1 LLRKSLGLLGCQSL
15 LILIASVFLGGCAH
29 QTGVDSRPAA
39 PSALLA
45 DWSARELPGKK
56 STRYDLVQRAGRA
69 CVRAQAKESAS
80 LWRRGMNQP
89 TQQVASL
96 QFDWWIGEF
105 STRASVVDAD
115 TDDAPARLLI
125 GFDGDAGKL
134 SMRNRMQFD
143 LVRTLTGESPPYAL
157 LMYVWDANA
166 PVDTLV
172 TSTRSDRI
180 RKIVVGSGPRSP
192 AHQGWA
198 SFKRDLVADFTR
210 AFGEAPGPLISMALM
225 TDGDNTRSRSDACY
239 GDILLLDSQGQVLP
253 GSLKM

>member
-1 LLRKSLGLLGCQSL
+1 MQRQSIAPMGHLTLVLISALLLLS
-15 LILIASVFLGGCAH
+15 GCAH
-29 QTGVDSRPAA
+29 KHGASTPPTA
-39 PSALLA
+39 PSSLLA
-45 DWSARELPGKK
+45 DWSLRDLPGKK
-56 STRYDLVQRAGRA
+56 STQYDIVQRAGRS
-69 CVRAQAKESAS
+69 CVRAQANESAS
-80 LWRRGMNQP
+80 LWRRGMSLP
-89 TQQVASL
+89 AQQVTSL
-96 QFDWWIGEF
+96 QFDWWIGAF
-105 STRASVVDAD
+105 SNAATVADAD
-115 TDDAPARLLI
+115 SDDAPARLLI
-125 GFDGDAGKL
+125 GFDGDASKL
-134 SMRNRMQFD
+134 SLRNRLQFD

-180 RKIVVGSGPRSP
+180 RKIVVGSGPRNP

-198 SFKRDLVADFTR
+198 NFKRDLVADFTR

>member
-1 LLRKSLGLLGCQSL
+1 
-15 LILIASVFLGGCAH
+15 
-29 QTGVDSRPAA
+29 
-39 PSALLA
+39 
-45 DWSARELPGKK
+45 
-56 STRYDLVQRAGRA
+56 
-69 CVRAQAKESAS
+69 
-80 LWRRGMNQP
+80 MNQP

-125 GFDGDAGKL
+125 GFDGDADKL
-134 SMRNRMQFD
+134 SMRNRLQFD

-157 LMYVWDANA
+157 LMYVWDASA

-180 RKIVVGSGPRSP
+180 RKIVLGSGSRPS
-192 AHQGWA
+192 AFQGWV

-210 AFGEAPGPLISMALM
+210 AFGEAPGPVISMALM
-225 TDGDNTRSRSDACY
+225 TDGDNTSSRSDACY
-239 GDILLLDSQGQVLP
+239 GDILLLDAQGQVLP

>member
-1 LLRKSLGLLGCQSL
+1 M
-15 LILIASVFLGGCAH
+15 
-29 QTGVDSRPAA
+29 
-39 PSALLA
+39 
-45 DWSARELPGKK
+45 RELPGKQ
-56 STRYDLVQRAGRA
+56 STRYEVQQRAGRA
-69 CVRAQAKESAS
+69 CVLAQANESAS
-80 LWRRGMNQP
+80 LWRRGMNLP
-89 TQQVASL
+89 AEQVASL
-96 QFDWWIGEF
+96 QFDWWIGAF
-105 STRASVVDAD
+105 SKAASVVEAD

-125 GFDGDAGKL
+125 GFDGDASKL
-134 SMRNRMQFD
+134 SMRNRLQFD

-180 RKIVVGSGPRSP
+180 RKIVLGSGPRDP

-198 SFKRDLVADFTR
+198 SFKRDLLADFTR
-210 AFGEAPGPLISMALM
+210 AFGETPGPVISMALM

-239 GDILLLDSQGQVLP
+239 GDILLLDAQGQVLP

>member
-1 LLRKSLGLLGCQSL
+1 MALKLIGRQTLLALVASCLLLACAQR
-15 LILIASVFLGGCAH
+15 GGSPPEGSA
-29 QTGVDSRPAA
+29 TT
-39 PSALLA
+39 SALSG
-45 DWSARELPGKK
+45 WSSRDLPGKK
-56 STRYDLVQRAGRA
+56 STQYDVVDRAGRA
-69 CVRAQAKESAS
+69 CVRARANESAS

-89 TQQVASL
+89 AQAVSSL
-96 QFDWWIGEF
+96 QFDWWIGSF
-105 STRASVVDAD
+105 SNAASVVDAA
-115 TDDAPARLLI
+115 TDDAPARLLL
-125 GFDGDAGKL
+125 GFDGDVSTL
-134 SMRNRMQFD
+134 SLRNRMQFD

-157 LMYVWDANA
+157 LMYVWDAHA

-180 RKIVVGSGPRSP
+180 RKIVVGSGPRNP
-192 AHQGWA
+192 AYQGWA

-239 GDILLLDSQGQVLP
+239 GDILLFDARGQVLP